1 MPAYKRPA
9 RRWMEMHKIPP
20 AILKWLIMLASV
32 WCGHNLKPG
41 TLQHTWPHTFT
52 QISLCDSPL
61 PWQLNHY
68 NGPLR
73 DPELRPVFLQLRKL
87 SLSRVRRVQ
96 LTGSLQPAKNG
107 GGGCFLLCE
116 NVRRA
121 NKNRTVAING
131 GWRRQRIRLKALEAI
146 MKVNITLRIFHPSCS
161 SLVTACKGV
170 RHLATLTH
178 TWGGYPGP
186 IVLKKKKG
194 PSQAG
199 RQTGA

>member
-1 MPAYKRPA
+1 M
-9 RRWMEMHKIPP
+9 
-20 AILKWLIMLASV
+20 
-32 WCGHNLKPG
+32 
-41 TLQHTWPHTFT
+41 
-52 QISLCDSPL
+52 
-61 PWQLNHY
+61 
-68 NGPLR
+68 
-73 DPELRPVFLQLRKL
+73 FLQLRKL

-186 IVLKKKKG
+186 IVLKKKKDQVK
-194 PSQAG
+194 QAG
-199 RQTGA
+199 KLVRNALVHSIKSCVETRASAPPSLPPHEKTCCSAPPEPRRSGVTRFVRAALGQW